1 MPQPQLQ
8 TRPRQAALQTRSGR
22 RADVVDDPTDLGLLR
37 RLVHLDELGAKIRYG
52 NRRLLDHE
60 DVGQGWCPCG
70 PAFERIARSS
80 LVGRPEGPGPKVR
93 LPSPRSPGRRPR

>member
-1 MPQPQLQ
+1 ML
-8 TRPRQAALQTRSGR
+8 

-60 DVGQGWCPCG
+60 DVGQGCVLAVQPLSG
-70 PAFERIARSS
+70 SRD
-80 LVGRPEGPGPKVR
+80 RPWWTAGGPGPKVR
-93 LPSPRSPGRRPR
+93 LPSAPSPGRRPR